1 MRSFINILRNLGI
14 TTDELSTLS
23 NPRPKIYRALLTQS
37 DENPPQATILENTIG
52 DINWTR
58 ISPGRFKGF
67 NNNLRGNKIFPSQGA
82 FSDPI
87 NGVMVGW
94 FILDGFIELYTYDVS
109 EGAAADGYMPNQFPL
124 EIYLYP

>member
-14 TTDELSTLS
+14 TTDDLSTLA
-23 NPRPKIYRALLTQS
+23 NPKSKIYRALLTQTA
-37 DENPPQATILENTIG
+37 ENPPQATILENTIG

-58 ISPGRFKGF
+58 ISPGMFRGL

-82 FSDPI
+82 YSDPI

-94 FILDGFIELYTYDVS
+94 FIFDGFIELYTYDVS
-109 EGAAADGYMPNQFPL
+109 EGTAADGYMPILFPL
-124 EIYLYP
+124 EINLYP